1 MLVLRDP
8 EPRPGKETGNM
19 ARRCELTGKE
29 TQFGHNVSHSK
40 RRTNRRFVPNIQSV
54 ALQSEALGR
63 NVSLRITTRAL
74 RTVLKK
80 GGLDRFL
87 LTTDDAK
94 LPEPALRLKRKIRKS
109 LSKPRSA
116 SA

>member
-1 MLVLRDP
+1 
-8 EPRPGKETGNM
+8 M

-40 RRTNRRFVPNIQSV
+40 RSTNRRFAPNIQSV
-54 ALQSEALGR
+54 SLLSEALGR
-63 NVSLRITTRAL
+63 SVSLRISTRAL
-74 RTVLKK
+74 RTVVKK

-94 LPEPALRLKRKIRKS
+94 LPERALRLKRKVRKS
-109 LSKPRSA
+109 LSNPRSA
-116 SA
+116 TA

>member
-1 MLVLRDP
+1 
-8 EPRPGKETGNM
+8 M

-40 RRTNRRFVPNIQSV
+40 RATNRRFAPNIQSV

-63 NVSLRITTRAL
+63 NVNLRISTRAL
-74 RTVLKK
+74 RTVVKK

-87 LTTDDAK
+87 LTTEDAK
-94 LPEPALRLKRKIRKS
+94 LPEPALRLKRKIRKR
-109 LSKPRSA
+109 LSGPRA
-116 SA
+116 ANA

>member
-1 MLVLRDP
+1 
-8 EPRPGKETGNM
+8 M
-19 ARRCELTGKE
+19 AKRCALTGKE

-40 RRTNRRFVPNIQSV
+40 RATNRRFAPNIQ
-54 ALQSEALGR
+54 R
-63 NVSLRITTRAL
+63 VSLRSETLGRDISLRICTRAL
-74 RTVLKK
+74 RTVTKK

-94 LPEPALRLKRKIRKS
+94 LPEPALRLKRKIVKTQSRGHKA
-109 LSKPRSA
+109 REVAA